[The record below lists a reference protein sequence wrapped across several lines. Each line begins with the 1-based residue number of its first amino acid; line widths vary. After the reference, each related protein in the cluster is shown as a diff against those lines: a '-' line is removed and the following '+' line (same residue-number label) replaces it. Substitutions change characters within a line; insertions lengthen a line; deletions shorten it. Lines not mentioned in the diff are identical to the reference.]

1 MGSEERAPS
10 LPIVEE
16 CLQAQSGGSLW
27 PETPAPGD
35 NTKLSLWCSALWN
48 TWPGPGGRG
57 KHVCF
62 LVSVEITE
70 V

>member
-10 LPIVEE
+10 LPTVEE

-35 NTKLSLWCSALWN
+35 NAKGYGAQHSGTHDL
-48 TWPGPGGRG
+48 GQVGGESMF
-57 KHVCF
+57 VF
-62 LVSVEITE
+62 LFL
-70 V
+70 